1 MLIEAFILNGYESLA
16 HVVGN
21 LVHADGETVG
31 VGTDVLVDLVA
42 LSVIDDGSFADC
54 HDRRIVGVE
63 ERMPRK
69 TPIPAATPQMP
80 MPTTAASM
88 TLTQVRA
95 IFLPHFCD
103 LELSVFC
110 FARTPFLP

>member
-54 HDRRIVGVE
+54 HDIRQTDRGGGG
-63 ERMPRK
+63 
-69 TPIPAATPQMP
+69 
-80 MPTTAASM
+80 
-88 TLTQVRA
+88 
-95 IFLPHFCD
+95 
-103 LELSVFC
+103 
-110 FARTPFLP
+110 

>member
-54 HDRRIVGVE
+54 HDIRQTDRGGGGE
-63 ERMPRK
+63 D
-69 TPIPAATPQMP
+69 AAENTD
-80 MPTTAASM
+80 TGGYTADADAYDSC
-88 TLTQVRA
+88 Q
-95 IFLPHFCD
+95 HD
-103 LELSVFC
+103 LDTGQSNFPS
-110 FARTPFLP
+110 PFL